1 MQGADLARKIAQ
13 LLYDRKARDILALK
27 VDHLM
32 VITDYLVL
40 ATGSSALQTHAL
52 MDHLDQELSALGVQP
67 RRPDRDGGTAGGDH
81 QDAAADPALGR
92 QTDPE
97 GEVARGVIVPAH
109 HHDGADPPDAVGRD
123 HPGQAGRVGQEQAR
137 ARQLHAAHLDRAL
150 VEIGA

>member
-67 RRPDRDGGTAGGDH
+67 RRIEGQQAARWIVMDYGT
-81 QDAAADPALGR
+81 
-92 QTDPE
+92 
-97 GEVARGVIVPAH
+97 VIVHIFHPEDREFYRLERLWS
-109 HHDGADPPDAVGRD
+109 DGSTRLVLPFEEEGKDD
-123 HPGQAGRVGQEQAR
+123 QA
-137 ARQLHAAHLDRAL
+137 
-150 VEIGA
+150 

>member
-52 MDHLDQELSALGVQP
+52 MYHLDQELSALGVQP
-67 RRPDRDGGTAGGDH
+67 RRIEGQQAARWIVMDYGT
-81 QDAAADPALGR
+81 
-92 QTDPE
+92 
-97 GEVARGVIVPAH
+97 VIVHIFHPEDREFYRLERLWS
-109 HHDGADPPDAVGRD
+109 DGSNRLVLPFEEEGKDD
-123 HPGQAGRVGQEQAR
+123 QA
-137 ARQLHAAHLDRAL
+137 
-150 VEIGA
+150 

>member
-67 RRPDRDGGTAGGDH
+67 RRIEGQQAARWSVMDYGT
-81 QDAAADPALGR
+81 
-92 QTDPE
+92 
-97 GEVARGVIVPAH
+97 VIVHIFHPEDREFYRLERLWS
-109 HHDGADPPDAVGRD
+109 DGSNRLVLPFEEEGKDD
-123 HPGQAGRVGQEQAR
+123 HA
-137 ARQLHAAHLDRAL
+137 
-150 VEIGA
+150 

>member
-52 MDHLDQELSALGVQP
+52 MDHLDQELSALGIQP
-67 RRPDRDGGTAGGDH
+67 RRIEGQQAARWIVMDYGT
-81 QDAAADPALGR
+81 
-92 QTDPE
+92 
-97 GEVARGVIVPAH
+97 VIVHIFHPEDREFYGLERLWS
-109 HHDGADPPDAVGRD
+109 DGSNRLALPYEEDGKDD
-123 HPGQAGRVGQEQAR
+123 QA
-137 ARQLHAAHLDRAL
+137 
-150 VEIGA
+150 

>member
-67 RRPDRDGGTAGGDH
+67 RRIEGQQAARWIVMDYGT
-81 QDAAADPALGR
+81 
-92 QTDPE
+92 
-97 GEVARGVIVPAH
+97 VIVHIFHPEDREFYRLERLWT
-109 HHDGADPPDAVGRD
+109 DGSNRLVLPFEEEGKDD
-123 HPGQAGRVGQEQAR
+123 QA
-137 ARQLHAAHLDRAL
+137 
-150 VEIGA
+150 

>member
-13 LLYDRKARDILALK
+13 LLYDRKAKDILALK

-67 RRPDRDGGTAGGDH
+67 RRIEGQQAARWIVMDYGTIIVHIFHPEDREFYRLERLWSDGSNRLVL
-81 QDAAADPALGR
+81 PFEE
-92 QTDPE
+92 E
-97 GEVARGVIVPAH
+97 GK
-109 HHDGADPPDAVGRD
+109 DD
-123 HPGQAGRVGQEQAR
+123 QA
-137 ARQLHAAHLDRAL
+137 
-150 VEIGA
+150 

>member
-52 MDHLDQELSALGVQP
+52 MDHLDQELSAMGVQP
-67 RRPDRDGGTAGGDH
+67 RRIEGQQAARWIVMDYGT
-81 QDAAADPALGR
+81 
-92 QTDPE
+92 
-97 GEVARGVIVPAH
+97 VIVHIFHPEDREFYRLERLWS
-109 HHDGADPPDAVGRD
+109 DGSNR
-123 HPGQAGRVGQEQAR
+123 
-137 ARQLHAAHLDRAL
+137 LAL
-150 VEIGA
+150 PYEEDGKDDQT

>member
-52 MDHLDQELSALGVQP
+52 MDHLDQELSALGVQS
-67 RRPDRDGGTAGGDH
+67 RRIEGQQAARWIVMDYGT
-81 QDAAADPALGR
+81 
-92 QTDPE
+92 
-97 GEVARGVIVPAH
+97 VIVHIFHPEDREFYRLERLWS
-109 HHDGADPPDAVGRD
+109 DGSNRLVLPFEEEGKDD
-123 HPGQAGRVGQEQAR
+123 QA
-137 ARQLHAAHLDRAL
+137 
-150 VEIGA
+150 

>member
-52 MDHLDQELSALGVQP
+52 MDHLDQELSAMGIQP
-67 RRPDRDGGTAGGDH
+67 RRIEGQQAARWIVMDYGTIIVHIFHPEDREFYRLERLWSDGSNRL
-81 QDAAADPALGR
+81 ALPYEEDGKDD
-92 QTDPE
+92 QT
-97 GEVARGVIVPAH
+97 
-109 HHDGADPPDAVGRD
+109 
-123 HPGQAGRVGQEQAR
+123 
-137 ARQLHAAHLDRAL
+137 
-150 VEIGA
+150 

>member
-67 RRPDRDGGTAGGDH
+67 RRIEGQQAARWIVMDYGT
-81 QDAAADPALGR
+81 
-92 QTDPE
+92 
-97 GEVARGVIVPAH
+97 VIVHIFHPEDREFYRLERRWS
-109 HHDGADPPDAVGRD
+109 DGSNR
-123 HPGQAGRVGQEQAR
+123 
-137 ARQLHAAHLDRAL
+137 L
-150 VEIGA
+150 VLPFEEEGKDDQS

>member
-52 MDHLDQELSALGVQP
+52 MDYLDQELSALGVQP
-67 RRPDRDGGTAGGDH
+67 RRIEGQQAARWIVMDYGT
-81 QDAAADPALGR
+81 
-92 QTDPE
+92 
-97 GEVARGVIVPAH
+97 VIVHIFHPEDREFYRLERLWS
-109 HHDGADPPDAVGRD
+109 DGSNRLVLPFEEEGKDD
-123 HPGQAGRVGQEQAR
+123 QA
-137 ARQLHAAHLDRAL
+137 
-150 VEIGA
+150 

>member
-1 MQGADLARKIAQ
+1 MLGADLARKIAQ

-67 RRPDRDGGTAGGDH
+67 RRIEGQQAARWIVMDYGT
-81 QDAAADPALGR
+81 
-92 QTDPE
+92 
-97 GEVARGVIVPAH
+97 VIVHIFHPEDREFYRLERLWS
-109 HHDGADPPDAVGRD
+109 DGSNRLVLPFEEEGKDD
-123 HPGQAGRVGQEQAR
+123 QA
-137 ARQLHAAHLDRAL
+137 
-150 VEIGA
+150 

>member
-1 MQGADLARKIAQ
+1 MQGADLARKTAQ

-67 RRPDRDGGTAGGDH
+67 RRIEGQQAARWIVMDYGT
-81 QDAAADPALGR
+81 
-92 QTDPE
+92 
-97 GEVARGVIVPAH
+97 VIVHIFHPEDREFYRLERLWS
-109 HHDGADPPDAVGRD
+109 DGSNR
-123 HPGQAGRVGQEQAR
+123 
-137 ARQLHAAHLDRAL
+137 L
-150 VEIGA
+150 VLPFEEEGKDD

>member
-52 MDHLDQELSALGVQP
+52 MDHLDQELSALGIQP
-67 RRPDRDGGTAGGDH
+67 RRIEGQQAARWIVMDYGTIIVHIFHPEDREFYRLERLWSDGSNRLVL
-81 QDAAADPALGR
+81 PYEE
-92 QTDPE
+92 E
-97 GEVARGVIVPAH
+97 GK
-109 HHDGADPPDAVGRD
+109 DD
-123 HPGQAGRVGQEQAR
+123 QA
-137 ARQLHAAHLDRAL
+137 
-150 VEIGA
+150 

>member
-67 RRPDRDGGTAGGDH
+67 RRIEGQQAARWIVIDYGT
-81 QDAAADPALGR
+81 
-92 QTDPE
+92 
-97 GEVARGVIVPAH
+97 VIVHIFHPEDREFYRLERLWS
-109 HHDGADPPDAVGRD
+109 DGSNRLVLPFEEEGKDD
-123 HPGQAGRVGQEQAR
+123 QA
-137 ARQLHAAHLDRAL
+137 
-150 VEIGA
+150 

>member
-52 MDHLDQELSALGVQP
+52 MDHLDQELSAMGIQP
-67 RRPDRDGGTAGGDH
+67 RRIEGQQAARWIVMDYGTIIVHIFHPEDREFYRLERLWSDGSNRL
-81 QDAAADPALGR
+81 AL
-92 QTDPE
+92 PFEEE
-97 GEVARGVIVPAH
+97 GK
-109 HHDGADPPDAVGRD
+109 DD
-123 HPGQAGRVGQEQAR
+123 QA
-137 ARQLHAAHLDRAL
+137 
-150 VEIGA
+150 

>member
-67 RRPDRDGGTAGGDH
+67 RRIEG
-81 QDAAADPALGR
+81 QQAARWIVMDYGN
-92 QTDPE
+92 
-97 GEVARGVIVPAH
+97 VIVHIFHPEDREFYRLERLWS
-109 HHDGADPPDAVGRD
+109 DGSNRLVLPFEEEGKDD
-123 HPGQAGRVGQEQAR
+123 QA
-137 ARQLHAAHLDRAL
+137 
-150 VEIGA
+150 

>member
-13 LLYDRKARDILALK
+13 LLYARKARDILALK

-67 RRPDRDGGTAGGDH
+67 RRIEGQQAARWIVMDYGT
-81 QDAAADPALGR
+81 
-92 QTDPE
+92 
-97 GEVARGVIVPAH
+97 VIVHIFHPEDREFYRLERLWS
-109 HHDGADPPDAVGRD
+109 DGSNRLVLPFEEEGKDD
-123 HPGQAGRVGQEQAR
+123 QA
-137 ARQLHAAHLDRAL
+137 
-150 VEIGA
+150 

>member
-52 MDHLDQELSALGVQP
+52 MDHLDQELSALGIQP
-67 RRPDRDGGTAGGDH
+67 RRIEGQQAARWIVMDYGT
-81 QDAAADPALGR
+81 
-92 QTDPE
+92 
-97 GEVARGVIVPAH
+97 VIVHIFHPEDREFYRLERLWS
-109 HHDGADPPDAVGRD
+109 DGSNR
-123 HPGQAGRVGQEQAR
+123 
-137 ARQLHAAHLDRAL
+137 LAL
-150 VEIGA
+150 PYEEDGKDDQT

>member
-52 MDHLDQELSALGVQP
+52 MDHLDQELSAMGVQP
-67 RRPDRDGGTAGGDH
+67 RRIEGQQAARWIVMDYGT
-81 QDAAADPALGR
+81 
-92 QTDPE
+92 
-97 GEVARGVIVPAH
+97 VIVHIFHPEDREFYRLERLWS
-109 HHDGADPPDAVGRD
+109 DGSNRLVLLFEEEGKDD
-123 HPGQAGRVGQEQAR
+123 QA
-137 ARQLHAAHLDRAL
+137 
-150 VEIGA
+150 

>member
-27 VDHLM
+27 VDHPM

-67 RRPDRDGGTAGGDH
+67 RRIEGQQAARWIVMDYGT
-81 QDAAADPALGR
+81 
-92 QTDPE
+92 
-97 GEVARGVIVPAH
+97 VIVHIFHPEDREFYRLERLWS
-109 HHDGADPPDAVGRD
+109 DGSNRLVLPFEEEGKDD
-123 HPGQAGRVGQEQAR
+123 QA
-137 ARQLHAAHLDRAL
+137 
-150 VEIGA
+150 

>member
-1 MQGADLARKIAQ
+1 MQGADLARKTAQ

-67 RRPDRDGGTAGGDH
+67 RRIEGQQAARWIVMDYGT
-81 QDAAADPALGR
+81 
-92 QTDPE
+92 
-97 GEVARGVIVPAH
+97 VIVHIFHPEDREFYRLERLWS
-109 HHDGADPPDAVGRD
+109 DGSNRLVLPFEEEGKDD
-123 HPGQAGRVGQEQAR
+123 HA
-137 ARQLHAAHLDRAL
+137 
-150 VEIGA
+150 

>member
-40 ATGSSALQTHAL
+40 ATGSSTLQTHAL

-67 RRPDRDGGTAGGDH
+67 RRIEGQQAARWIVMDYGT
-81 QDAAADPALGR
+81 
-92 QTDPE
+92 
-97 GEVARGVIVPAH
+97 VIVHIFHPEDREFYRLERLWS
-109 HHDGADPPDAVGRD
+109 DGSNRLVLPFEEEGKDD
-123 HPGQAGRVGQEQAR
+123 QA
-137 ARQLHAAHLDRAL
+137 
-150 VEIGA
+150 

>member
-52 MDHLDQELSALGVQP
+52 MDHLDQELSAMGIQP
-67 RRPDRDGGTAGGDH
+67 RRIEGQQAARWIVMDYGTIIVHIFHPEDREFYRLERLWSDGSNRL
-81 QDAAADPALGR
+81 AL
-92 QTDPE
+92 PYE
-97 GEVARGVIVPAH
+97 E
-109 HHDGADPPDAVGRD
+109 DGKDD
-123 HPGQAGRVGQEQAR
+123 QA
-137 ARQLHAAHLDRAL
+137 
-150 VEIGA
+150 